1 MGSAQDR
8 PLVGISVSVSVERAG
23 EQYVYDNYIAAIY
36 HAGCTPLIIP
46 LPDIE
51 LKGSYDVLAER
62 VVNSLDGLLL
72 SGGCDI
78 DARLYGEEN
87 FPFNGSFVEERD
99 LFEIESCRSA
109 ARQKK
114 PILGI
119 CRGEQ
124 VLNVAMGGTLFQ
136 DIGSQNAGRT
146 MLMHVQKAPTYS
158 CSHDVKLEPDSQIR
172 RIVLDE
178 SGASSIE
185 VNSFHHQAVKAVAP
199 CLFKAS
205 AFASDGIIEAIEP
218 AGDDASHRF
227 TIGVQWHPERMWRHH
242 KTAEFLFARFAEA
255 CGNKGTD

>member
-8 PLVGISVSVSVERAG
+8 PLVGISVSASVERAG

-199 CLFKAS
+199 CLRVTAVS
-205 AFASDGIIEAIEP
+205 SDGIIEAIEP
-218 AGDDASHRF
+218 ISPDGPYHPF
-227 TIGVQWHPERMWRHH
+227 TIGVQWHPERMWKYHQSAAR
-242 KTAEFLFARFAEA
+242 LFASFAKA
-255 CGNKGTD
+255 CGRAGN